1 MELFRRRK
9 LIGRNSAYRPTGLA
23 SLLHWRQRKSSTTR
37 VVAELL
43 CSPSG
48 RRDSNPRP
56 PEPHSG
62 ALPGCA
68 TSRQQ
73 INVSFRPPDA
83 AETASPQFGR
93 GGAAADRLS
102 AAKEVNP
109 IQVRYRAALRPV
121 QAVRRKPSAVRHLS
135 SFPSNATG
143 LRGACPE
150 RSEGSRNF
158 VPLIAK
164 PLTADPIFNLKSSIF
179 NRPNPHLYNGPVS

>member
-1 MELFRRRK
+1 
-9 LIGRNSAYRPTGLA
+9 
-23 SLLHWRQRKSSTTR
+23 
-37 VVAELL
+37 
-43 CSPSG
+43 
-48 RRDSNPRP
+48 
-56 PEPHSG
+56 
-62 ALPGCA
+62 
-68 TSRQQ
+68 
-73 INVSFRPPDA
+73 
-83 AETASPQFGR
+83 
-93 GGAAADRLS
+93 
-102 AAKEVNP
+102 
-109 IQVRYRAALRPV
+109 VRYRAALRPV